1 MKNLFKD
8 VATKVKNEIEDVKHI
23 YQSYKNMNKN
33 RAVKKFFFV
42 DERRDLFTTTCG
54 VKVQVAN
61 NAIEQ
66 HLGVVGMPMA
76 AYAPSTGEIVVNDMF
91 ITDLPKAYQD
101 ALIAHELGH
110 RTHMHTVPKNYAL
123 EASLGYGEGLRIEIE
138 ADKYAYDQGEDI
150 LGALEWMFKN
160 HFATPA
166 MKFRIAKLK
175 GYSK

>member
-23 YQSYKNMNKN
+23 YRSFKNMNKN
-33 RAVKKFFFV
+33 RAVKKLFFI
-42 DERRDLFTTTCG
+42 DERRDLFHTACG
-54 VKVQVAN
+54 VKVQLATA
-61 NAIEQ
+61 AIEQ
-66 HLGVVGMPMA
+66 FLGITAMPMA
-76 AYAPSTGEIVVNDMF
+76 AYAPATGEIVVNDMF
-91 ITDLPKAYQD
+91 ITDLPKSYQD

-110 RTHMHTVPKNYAL
+110 RKHAHTASKNYAM
-123 EASLGYGEGLRIEIE
+123 EASFGYGEGLRIEIE

-160 HFATPA
+160 HLATPA